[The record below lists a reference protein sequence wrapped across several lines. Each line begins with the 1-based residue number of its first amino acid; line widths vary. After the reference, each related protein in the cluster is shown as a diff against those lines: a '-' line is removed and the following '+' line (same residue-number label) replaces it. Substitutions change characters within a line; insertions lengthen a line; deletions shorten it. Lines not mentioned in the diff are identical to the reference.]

1 MNRRAP
7 AHLPKDV
14 TGQRL
19 VQAGVAV
26 DEREEVQAGAVLL
39 HHQLE
44 EALVL
49 KHVQDLGRDS
59 AGSGAAETPADTRGH
74 HLRGAVG
81 AARPEPRSTLM
92 MLACS
97 TLDRI
102 AISNVT
108 FPSLGSS
115 TQQSSRTFSFLMN
128 FTTT

>member
-1 MNRRAP
+1 MGRWAP
-7 AHLPKDV
+7 AHLPEDV
-14 TGQRL
+14 ARQRL

-39 HHQLE
+39 HHQLKE
-44 EALVL
+44 PLVL
-49 KHVQDLGRDS
+49 KHVQDLGGDS
-59 AGSGAAETPADTRGH
+59 TGSGPAETPADARGRR
-74 HLRGAVG
+74 LLGGVG